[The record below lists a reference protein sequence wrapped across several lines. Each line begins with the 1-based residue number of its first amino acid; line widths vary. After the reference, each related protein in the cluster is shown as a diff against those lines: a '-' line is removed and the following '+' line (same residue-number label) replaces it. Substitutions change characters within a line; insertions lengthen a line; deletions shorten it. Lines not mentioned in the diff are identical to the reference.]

1 MTKRSIFKKNE
12 RKFQV
17 ILIILIIC
25 ALLVYFENNELKL
38 LDIKPIPYKQI
49 EIIKK
54 QEFVKLFEISK
65 EPLPSNV
72 YEPINCVDS
81 SKFIVTTKLCVHS
94 KEKDVY
100 ISGSILGGGI
110 WEGHLMGEY

>member
-1 MTKRSIFKKNE
+1 MMLKIKK
-12 RKFQV
+12 KSH
-17 ILIILIIC
+17 LIIIFIILC
-25 ALLVYFENNELKL
+25 VALMFLKKKEVKF
-38 LDIKPIPYKQI
+38 LDYKQI
-49 EIIKK
+49 QINKK
-54 QEFVKLFEISK
+54 PEFVKLFEISK